1 MMKIPETKAGGD
13 GSAAVANRPETK
25 AGGPTA
31 VANRRLV
38 LRLLGLTVGMFAFGF
53 AMIPFYDV
61 LCRITGLNGK
71 TGGRVAVV
79 EPVQVDESRTVT
91 VEFVASLNVGAPW
104 EFAPKVARMRVHP
117 GQFYQTQFLARNLAD
132 QPMTGQA
139 IPSVSP
145 GLAASHFQKIEC
157 FCFNRQIFKAGE
169 GKEMPV
175 TFRID
180 PDLPVDVRTVTLS
193 YTFFRIDNA
202 GS

>member
-1 MMKIPETKAGGD
+1 MMVESTK
-13 GSAAVANRPETK
+13 ST
-25 AGGPTA
+25 PTLA

-38 LRLLGLTVGMFAFGF
+38 RRLLLLTAAMFAFGF
-53 AMIPFYDV
+53 AMVPLYDV
-61 LCRITGLNGK
+61 LCEITGLNGK
-71 TGGRVAVV
+71 TSGRAVAAN
-79 EPVQVDESRTVT
+79 PMKVDESRTVT
-91 VEFVASLNVGAPW
+91 VEFVANLNVGAPW
-104 EFAPKVARMRVHP
+104 EFAPQVTRMQVHP
-117 GQFYQTQFLARNLAD
+117 GQFYQTHFWARNVAD

-157 FCFNRQIFKAGE
+157 FCFNRQLFQAGE

-180 PDLPVDVRTVTLS
+180 PELPADVRTVTLS